1 MAAVWTDDETNRLRT
16 ALTEGAA
23 AGVTFEDA
31 LYQRV
36 ADLAVTGA
44 GSDLDLAVLIRHLAR
59 RWRLNPAHSDEIAV
73 SPAVSVRLRRAAD
86 LAGLREAFPDHWS
99 ARPWEPLWQELDGR
113 DPYRPDDAAIAA
125 PGARLSVTG
134 DDGGLPAADP
144 FFVANTEF
152 RTYRTPGQRAA
163 CRAVVSARPGSTIIA
178 MLPTGSGKTEVALS
192 LADSRRAS
200 VTLIVVPT
208 VALAYDFERR
218 FQDHYAPRLKPGAAA
233 RMKFAWTG
241 ETTDDERDRLRARVL
256 SGKQPLLVTSPESMT
271 RALRNTL
278 AEAATRGRLAGF
290 VIDEAHLVTHW
301 GRSFR
306 PEFRVLADLRRDLI
320 SRVGEWD
327 APVTLLLSATLG
339 TYEMA
344 DLHDLFSEPG
354 PCALIAANALRGEPD
369 MWVGSTEDALER
381 QRWVIDAVDHLP
393 RPLALYVTR
402 PEEAATWAQRLRE
415 HGYSRERVRV
425 VTGQTGGSERR
436 AVLAGLRAGPDGSP
450 PAIDMVVATS
460 AFGLGIDYPHL
471 RAVVHAC
478 LPETVDRWYQEIGR
492 GGRDGEP
499 SAAVFLTDLSADTRE
514 AEGLGVTVLT
524 SDTARDRWRNL
535 WNSRVPD
542 DSGDPRTVSAFLD
555 LEENRGSSREG
566 SYNRRW
572 NAHLVQGL
580 VELRVLKRRLV
591 YVEDLRDLPAAAPGR
606 TRDWIAVEQI
616 RTDHLAQEFWDDH
629 WEPWRQ
635 EQMARTGGM
644 LDTMAGLARNTMPAC
659 AAIAGYYEP
668 GEEAYRL
675 FGHAADTAAIAERC
689 GRCPGCR
696 DSGVRGVPEPHPAPR
711 QTWPVADGFVADLD
725 DLAAAAAAV
734 DGLIVLHDPYPDS
747 VVAELATALL
757 ARGVRHFSGAGVP
770 ASVTPVTIFTDPD
783 PISPGELTSCSSFV
797 AYLDDRRIPA
807 SWARSRL
814 RRTAREP
821 FTAERVY
828 DVLLVRSGTSIGSQV
843 VERDIGAL
851 DASTALH
858 VLGGRK

>member
-1 MAAVWTDDETNRLRT
+1 MEVVWTDDEASLVRAT
-16 ALTEGAA
+16 LTDPPA
-23 AGVTFEDA
+23 AGPIFHDA

-36 ADLAVTGA
+36 AHLAVTGS
-44 GSDLDLAVLIRHLAR
+44 GSDLELAVLVRHLVR
-59 RWRLNPAHSDEIAV
+59 RWRLNPAHSDTVAV
-73 SPAVSVRLRRAAD
+73 SPAVSVRLRRAGE
-86 LAGLREAFPDHWS
+86 LAGLRETFSDHWS
-99 ARPWEPLWQELDGR
+99 ARPWEPLWQKLDGAH
-113 DPYRPDDAAIAA
+113 PYRPDDAAIAA
-125 PGARLSVTG
+125 PGVRLSATG
-134 DDGGLPAADP
+134 EAGGLPAADP
-144 FFVANTEF
+144 FFAASTEF

-192 LADSRRAS
+192 LADSRRRT

-208 VALAYDFERR
+208 VALALDFERR
-218 FQDHYAPRLKPGAAA
+218 FRDHYAPMMKHGDPSQL
-233 RMKFAWTG
+233 KFAWTG
-241 ETTDDERDRLRARVL
+241 ETSDDDRDRLRAGVL

-278 AEAATRGRLAGF
+278 AEAATRGRLAGI

-306 PEFRVLADLRRDLI
+306 PEFRILADLRRDLI
-320 SRVGEWD
+320 GRVGEYD

-339 TYEMA
+339 TYEMK
-344 DLHDLFSEPG
+344 DLHDLFGDPG
-354 PCALIAANALRGEPD
+354 PCALIAANALRGEPE
-369 MWVGSTEDALER
+369 MWVGSAEDDEER

-402 PEEAATWAQRLRE
+402 PEEATAWAQRLRE

-425 VTGQTGGSERR
+425 VSGQTGGSERQ
-436 AVLAGLRAGPDGSP
+436 AVLTGLRAGPDGAP
-450 PAIDMVVATS
+450 PTIDLVVATS

-499 SAAVFLTDLSADTRE
+499 SAAVLLTHLSADTRE
-514 AEGLGVTVLT
+514 AESLGVTVLT
-524 SDTARDRWRNL
+524 SDKARDRWRNL
-535 WNSRVPD
+535 WNHRVPD
-542 DSGDPRTVSAFLD
+542 NSGDPRTISAFLD
-555 LEENRGSSREG
+555 LEENSGFSREG

-580 VELRVLKRRLV
+580 VELGVLKRRLA
-591 YVEDLRDLPAAAPGR
+591 YLEDLRDLPAAVPGR
-606 TRDWIAVEQI
+606 TRDWIAVEVV
-616 RTDHLAQEFWDDH
+616 RTDHLAQEFWDEH

-675 FGHAADTAAIAERC
+675 FGHAAGTAAIAERC

-696 DSGVRGVPEPHPAPR
+696 DSGVRGAPEPHPAPR
-711 QTWPVADGFVADLD
+711 QAWPVADGFVADLD

-747 VVAELATALL
+747 VVAGLAVALL
-757 ARGVRHFSGAGVP
+757 ARGVRHISGFDVP
-770 ASVTPVTIFTDPD
+770 AAAGTTTVFTDPD
-783 PISPGELTSCSSFV
+783 PVSPGELTSCSSFV
-797 AYLDDRRIPA
+797 AYLDDRRIPG
-807 SWARSRL
+807 SWATSRL
-814 RRTAREP
+814 RRTARHP
-821 FTAERVY
+821 FAAERVY
-828 DVLLVRSGTSIGSQV
+828 DVLLVRTGSSIGNRV
-843 VERDIGAL
+843 VGRDIEAL
-851 DASTALH
+851 DASTAQH